1 MLRIFLWYHAMII
14 AQKQKNSL
22 SNIKEIYRY
31 GKKNCRD

>member
-22 SNIKEIYRY
+22 SNIKELQIW
-31 GKKNCRD
+31 